1 MQPAAPAAPLATD
14 PNALA
19 QQISGMFGDLGTAD
33 AGVQNPVDVYNA
45 ALDKL
50 GISDARTR
58 VQGLRTNLFN
68 TESLLRALPGDVQAR
83 TQDFDVSQAQRDKLT
98 ASETGPL
105 ADQDNTMTRALEGA
119 QGDYQDLLGEGKT
132 QADLTF
138 QGQQQARQNLMDRLK
153 IAIDQSD
160 DMEKKREWQ
169 AELDKQESD
178 AAEAAREFNANLAL
192 EQSKAAEAA
201 RSGGSSSAAKQP
213 TYQQRSSDKGF
224 NFQDAS
230 GNAISARSYAAL
242 TGTNFNALIQQMANA
257 GDVGAKDFLKNG
269 TSSKYATALGWG

>member
-1 MQPAAPAAPLATD
+1 MAGTAEVLSTD

-19 QQISGMFGDLGTAD
+19 QQIGGMFNDLGTAD
-33 AGVQNPVDVYNA
+33 NAVQNPVDVYNA

-68 TESLLRALPGDVQAR
+68 TESLLRALPGDVQGR
-83 TQDFDVSQAQRDKLT
+83 TQDFNVSQAQRDKLT
-98 ASETGPL
+98 ASESAPL
-105 ADQDNTMTRALEGA
+105 SDQVNTMSRALEGA
-119 QGDYQDLLGEGKT
+119 QGDYQDVLGEGKT

-153 IAIDQSD
+153 IAIDQSN
-160 DMEKKREWQ
+160 DMEQKREWQ
-169 AELDKQESD
+169 AELDKQEAD

-192 EQSKAAEAA
+192 EQSKAAAAA

-213 TYQQRSSDKGF
+213 SYQQRSSDKGF

-230 GNAISARSYAAL
+230 GNPISARSYAAL

-257 GDVGAKDFLKNG
+257 GDAGAKDFLKNG
-269 TSSKYATALGWG
+269 TASKYATALGWG